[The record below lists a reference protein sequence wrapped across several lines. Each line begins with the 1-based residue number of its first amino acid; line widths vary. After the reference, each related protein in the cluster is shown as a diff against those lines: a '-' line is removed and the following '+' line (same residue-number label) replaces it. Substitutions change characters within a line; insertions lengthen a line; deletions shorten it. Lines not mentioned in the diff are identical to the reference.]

1 MRIHDMKKAALGLLA
16 LALWALPAQAVVQST
31 SMGNANQTASP
42 TDQRI
47 WITTAFTATRTLT
60 LPQAGATCIGQT
72 CPPFQLEVIDQSG
85 VNGAFS
91 LVIAPASGDTIN
103 GSTSSL
109 TITSAGQRIQL
120 IPVSGT
126 NWIATITP
134 NGLGTA
140 TNDNACTGCV
150 GEFISA
156 ELTSL
161 TTGGVV
167 LANAT
172 TLGITGITIGA
183 GDWDCRAR
191 ANLNTAATTTVSA
204 FSAWTSSVSGG
215 SYTLGAADSGAQV
228 TLSLSPANAL
238 SQSAYTLKM
247 GLEPV
252 RYSVAAATS
261 VFLNINAGF
270 GTAAA
275 SGYGFLGCRRM
286 R

>member
-1 MRIHDMKKAALGLLA
+1 MKRLLFGLLA
-16 LALWALPAQAVVQST
+16 LALWAAPAQAVVQST
-31 SMGNANQTASP
+31 TMGNANLTASP

-47 WITTAFTATRTLT
+47 WITVAFSATRTLT

-72 CPPFQLEVIDQSG
+72 CSPFVLEVIDQSG

-126 NWIATITP
+126 NWVATITP

-150 GEFISA
+150 GEFVSA

-172 TLGITGITIGA
+172 TLGITGLTISA

-204 FSAWTSSVSGG
+204 FSAWTSSTSGG
-215 SYTLGAADSGAQV
+215 AWTLGAADSGAQV
-228 TLSLSPANAL
+228 TLSGLMSPANAQA
-238 SQSAYTLKM
+238 QSAYTLKM